1 MFGAIRYVECI
12 YILLVKVCVGRN
24 DRAFDEIT
32 LDILYFLQSDDY
44 RICT

>member
-1 MFGAIRYVECI
+1 VLNINETDNKCLVPSVMFGAIRYVECI

-32 LDILYFLQSDDY
+32 
-44 RICT
+44 